1 MLNYKTRD
9 IINSSILLKKNFDLL
24 YFKELI
30 NSSAFI
36 IYFNCSK
43 ISNKSLYSLKNEM
56 LKKNIKSFVIS
67 SIHIK
72 EAFEKEFKFLGSN
85 MFFIFCSDAL
95 NFLFVSKLLSG
106 IKFFYSFNK
115 RFSSVFNHNMELSI
129 SLVFFHF
136 IIFKLLFNL
145 LIVILFYIISFIK
158 KLKCN

>member
-9 IINSSILLKKNFDLL
+9 IINSSLLLKKNFDLL

-43 ISNKSLYSLKNEM
+43 ISNKGLYSLKNEM
-56 LKKNIKSFVIS
+56 VIN

-85 MFFIFCSDAL
+85 MFFIFCSDVL

-115 RFSSVFNHNMELSI
+115 RFSSVFNHSIELSA